1 MRSIVFDA
9 RNTAPEKHHTN
20 DEVAAEF
27 DGANE
32 IAFLYVHLNISQ
44 SFQIR
49 EKKNENKL
57 MEFMFR
63 CRVIQGVIRI
73 IFIRIFNFFALMVG
87 RNRASETIYRTLAQ
101 KL

>member
-1 MRSIVFDA
+1 
-9 RNTAPEKHHTN
+9 
-20 DEVAAEF
+20 
-27 DGANE
+27 
-32 IAFLYVHLNISQ
+32 
-44 SFQIR
+44 
-49 EKKNENKL
+49 
-57 MEFMFR
+57 MFR